1 MCQLTAYK
9 SSQYVE
15 NNLSKKELVLKIFLR
30 LADNYYDWH
39 EMIRSALEYFLIFLS
54 IQLIFIQER
63 IIPISFYELT
73 FLITFLILLS
83 KNNKESSWLDQ
94 HTKSTPPI

>member
-15 NNLSKKELVLKIFLR
+15 NSLSKKELVLKIFLR

-39 EMIRSALEYFLIFLS
+39 EMIRSALEYILIFLS
-54 IQLIFIQER
+54 IQF
-63 IIPISFYELT
+63 
-73 FLITFLILLS
+73 LS
-83 KNNKESSWLDQ
+83 KKELSPF
-94 HTKSTPPI
+94 HFMN